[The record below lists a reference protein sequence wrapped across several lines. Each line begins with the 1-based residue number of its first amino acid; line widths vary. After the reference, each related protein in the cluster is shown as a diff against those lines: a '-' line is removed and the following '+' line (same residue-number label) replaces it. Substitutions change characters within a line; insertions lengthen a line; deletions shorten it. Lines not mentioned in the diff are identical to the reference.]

1 MMFLILRTASSTSPL
16 RTDGLPRRSLSLP
29 FRNDKV
35 CCHREP
41 LAGVAIHCEPESE
54 PYSPYASPETRW
66 IVASLARLPPR
77 NDKMRNFK
85 DDLLPGGI
93 R

>member
-1 MMFLILRTASSTSPL
+1 MGCRVGRFR
-16 RTDGLPRRSLSLP
+16 LP

-54 PYSPYASPETRW
+54 PYSPNASPETRW
-66 IVASLARLPPR
+66 IAASLARLPPR
-77 NDKMRNFK
+77 NDKMRNFQ
-85 DDLLPGGI
+85 DDSLPGGI

>member
-1 MMFLILRTASSTSPL
+1 MFLILRTASSTSPL
-16 RTDGLPRRSLSLP
+16 RTDGLPRRSL
-29 FRNDKV
+29 V
-35 CCHREP
+35 
-41 LAGVAIHCEPESE
+41 
-54 PYSPYASPETRW
+54 
-66 IVASLARLPPR
+66 LPPR